1 MANRWTDNS
10 SVKRLRKGTKSNGR
24 QSITRINIRTSCR
37 RARKNTTRTS
47 NNRYARLVIGTSR
60 TVGSAKKFVRITSG
74 FGGGEFPKTLR
85 QVCTCQKLKFAFL
98 LLEYCKIRECYAVA
112 NAFTIKNTDVS

>member
-1 MANRWTDNS
+1 MLEKLQMGVIKQNINHFFLYLKDDN
-10 SVKRLRKGTKSNGR
+10 T
-24 QSITRINIRTSCR
+24 
-37 RARKNTTRTS
+37 
-47 NNRYARLVIGTSR
+47 RLVIRTSR

-85 QVCTCQKLKFAFL
+85 KVYACQKLKFALL

-112 NAFTIKNTDVS
+112 NAFTIKNTDVSL